1 MLQSAKVIGPCLVCI
16 PNGLD
21 EPTIVLKTERKRPLC
36 FQQNGNRISNQII
49 LTVLQTLEL
58 FCYQLEKI

>member
-36 FQQNGNRISNQII
+36 FQQNENAFSN
-49 LTVLQTLEL
+49 LCTTLSERVT
-58 FCYQLEKI
+58 FD